1 MTAALRARSFDPQ
14 ALARPADWLAAGVAV
29 SLPWSTSV
37 TSILIALWLAAVLPT
52 LSIDRV
58 QRELATAAGGL
69 PVLLWVLAAVGLLW
83 ADVGWSERLAD
94 FGRYHRLLAI
104 PLLLAQF
111 RRSEHGLWVFY
122 GYLASALSV
131 LAASFALALVP
142 GLSWRG
148 FEPGVPAKDYIFQ
161 GESFALCATALIGRA
176 CEHARGGQWR
186 PALGLVALA
195 ALFLADIFFVA
206 TGRSLLLVLPL
217 LAVLVGW
224 QQFGWKGLLGAGL
237 AGLVIGAAVWS
248 ASPYLRTRLTDS
260 VAEFAAYRQSDAN
273 SSTAMHLEF
282 LRKSLMIVET
292 APVIG
297 HGTGSMAEQFR
308 RVTSGAT
315 GASSVV
321 TVNPHNQILAVAI
334 QLGLVG
340 AAVLLAMWIAHL
352 LLFRG
357 SGFAAL
363 VGAIVVIETIV
374 TSLFNSHLFDF
385 TQGWLY
391 VFGVGV
397 AGGMVLRERGSLP
410 GAMATDVPHANKA

>member
-29 SLPWSTSV
+29 SLPWSTSATGV
-37 TSILIALWLAAVLPT
+37 LIALWLVAVLPT
-52 LSIDRV
+52 LSVDRV

-83 ADVGWSERLAD
+83 ADVAWSERLAA
-94 FGRYHRLLAI
+94 FERYHRLLAI

-111 RRSEHGLWVFY
+111 RRSAHGPWVFY
-122 GYLASALSV
+122 GYLASSLSV
-131 LAASFALALVP
+131 LAASFALALLP
-142 GLSWRG
+142 GLNWRG
-148 FEPGVPAKDYIFQ
+148 FQFGVPAKDYIFQ
-161 GESFALCATALIGRA
+161 GESFALCALALIGSA
-176 CEHARGGQWR
+176 CEFGRAGRWR
-186 PALGLVALA
+186 PALGLIALA

-217 LAVLVGW
+217 LAVFVGW

-237 AGLVIGAAVWS
+237 AGLVVATAVWF

-260 VAEFAAYRQSDAN
+260 VTEFAAYRKSDAT
-273 SSTAMHLEF
+273 SSTAMHIEF
-282 LRKSLMIVET
+282 LRKSLIIVET

-297 HGTGSMAEQFR
+297 HGTGSMPEQFR
-308 RVTSGAT
+308 HVTSGAT

-321 TVNPHNQILAVAI
+321 TVNAHNQILAVAI

-340 AAVLLAMWIAHL
+340 ASVLLAMWIAHL

-357 SGFAAL
+357 GSFAAL
-363 VGAIVVIETIV
+363 VGAIVVIEAIV

-397 AGGMVLRERGSLP
+397 AGGMVLRQTDRAP